1 MKDWSR
7 ARWVLDNKT
16 PMMNVYFVC
25 SVLFRS
31 YRSEYEVIQVYEKFC
46 YKPYYINSFSSALL
60 SQKLSKLFVDREKL
74 TIFNNKFIRKD
85 TQNFCFEIKDMK
97 ESKAQLFQNKSS
109 FDHTEKEVSFIWKW
123 NIKRRSSILSVLLNL
138 HVHDV
143 KKHSFKRIRES
154 IHNSRLIIDV
164 SLTLK
169 FFRKILVIHKMLYV
183 WRYVK
188 KQS

>member
-1 MKDWSR
+1 M
-7 ARWVLDNKT
+7 LDNKT

-74 TIFNNKFIRKD
+74 TIFKNKFIRKD

-109 FDHTEKEVSFIWKW
+109 FDHTEKEVSFI
-123 NIKRRSSILSVLLNL
+123 
-138 HVHDV
+138 
-143 KKHSFKRIRES
+143 
-154 IHNSRLIIDV
+154 
-164 SLTLK
+164 
-169 FFRKILVIHKMLYV
+169 
-183 WRYVK
+183 
-188 KQS
+188 